1 MQTKFLFDV
10 TPVLTTWSESFEEWL
25 RLDGRKGSMKPLR
38 EKSIQA
44 VLQDVRHF
52 SHFIEGYDPNSQ
64 LFAPPPQT
72 VKAYFEWQEQ
82 IGAAPASVNRRL
94 ASLRTLMRWSLQ
106 AGLVEQDPTAR
117 IPRIEMSRLPPR
129 AKNEQE
135 CRSLA
140 KAVKAGKHLR
150 CATSRHRTLGIR
162 DQVIWG
168 LMYDAGL
175 RREEVSTL
183 RLEDVHLGKRAWIQ
197 INGKGGKVGQV
208 AIKQKLARALAK
220 WMADRPGEAIGNLVT
235 DWNGKAIRPCQ
246 VWRRFELIC
255 AAAGV
260 TATPHDIRHTYIQRV
275 VDEAMSSGQPRVV
288 ALDIARRQARHQDSR
303 TTEMYLRASSE
314 LIYQVV
320 EGM

>member
-1 MQTKFLFDV
+1 MLDT
-10 TPVLTTWSESFEEWL
+10 LTTTRVAVFSTWQDAFDGWL
-25 RLDGRKGSMKPLR
+25 RLDGRKGSMRPLR
-38 EKSIQA
+38 EKSIEA
-44 VLQDVRHF
+44 ALQDVRHF
-52 SHFIEGYDPNSQ
+52 SRFLKQYAPNEQPCTPTSQ
-64 LFAPPPQT
+64 A
-72 VKAYFEWQEQ
+72 VKAYFEWQQ
-82 IGAAPASVNRRL
+82 SGAAPASVNRRL
-94 ASLRTLMRWSLQ
+94 ASLRTLMRWSML
-106 AGLVEQDPTAR
+106 AGMIEQDPTAR

-129 AKNEQE
+129 AKDEQE

-140 KAVKAGKHLR
+140 KAVKTGKHLR
-150 CATSRHRTLGIR
+150 CDTERHRVLGLR

-183 RLEDVHLGKRAWIQ
+183 RVEDVHLGKRAYIQ
-197 INGKGGKVGQV
+197 VTGKGGKVGQV
-208 AIKQKLARALAK
+208 AIKQKLGRVLAAWLK
-220 WMADRPGEAIGNLVT
+220 VRSGAGTGTLIT
-235 DWNGKAIRPCQ
+235 DWNGKTIRPCQ
-246 VWRRFELIC
+246 VWRRFEMIC

-260 TATPHDIRHTYIQRV
+260 TATPHDIRHTYTQRV

-303 TTEMYLRASSE
+303 TTEMYLRATSD

>member
-1 MQTKFLFDV
+1 V
-10 TPVLTTWSESFEEWL
+10 FEAWL

-38 EKSIQA
+38 EKSVLA
-44 VLQDVRHF
+44 CLQDVCHF
-52 SHFIEGYDPNSQ
+52 SRFLEQYDPTEQ
-64 LFAPPPQT
+64 PCAPIPQT
-72 VKAYFEWQEQ
+72 VKAYFDWQVTN
-82 IGAAPASVNRRL
+82 GAAPASVNRRL
-94 ASLRTLMRWSLQ
+94 ASLRTLMRWALS

-117 IPRIEMSRLPPR
+117 IPRIEMSFLPPR
-129 AKNEQE
+129 AKDEQE

-140 KAVKAGKHLR
+140 KAVKAGRHLK
-150 CATSRHRTLGIR
+150 CNTKRHRILGLR
-162 DQVIWG
+162 DRVIWG

-183 RLEDVHLGKRAWIQ
+183 RAEDVHLGKQAWIQ
-197 INGKGGKVGQV
+197 VNGKGGKVGQV
-208 AIKQKLARALAK
+208 AIRKKLARVIGEWLK
-220 WMADRPGEAIGNLVT
+220 VRPGVGTGTLVT
-235 DWNGKAIRPCQ
+235 DWNGQTISPCQ

-260 TATPHDIRHTYIQRV
+260 TATPHDIRHTYTQRV

-303 TTEMYLRASSE
+303 TTEMYLRATSD

>member
-1 MQTKFLFDV
+1 MLTDLKV
-10 TPVLTTWSESFEEWL
+10 VPVLTTWQDAFEDWL

-38 EKSIQA
+38 EKSIAA

-52 SHFIEGYDPNSQ
+52 ARFLDQYEPGAQSC
-64 LFAPPPQT
+64 APTPQT
-72 VKAYFEWQEQ
+72 MKSYFDWQAN
-82 IGAAPASVNRRL
+82 GAAPASINRRL
-94 ASLRTLMRWSLQ
+94 ASLRTLMRWSIS
-106 AGLVEQDPTAR
+106 AGLMEQDPTAR

-129 AKNEQE
+129 AKDEQE

-140 KAVKAGKHLR
+140 KTVKAGKHLR
-150 CATSRHRTLGIR
+150 CGTAHHRTLGLR
-162 DQVIWG
+162 DQVIWA

-183 RLEDVHLGKRAWIQ
+183 RVEDVHLGKRAWIQ
-197 INGKGGKVGQV
+197 VNGKGGKIGEV
-208 AIKQKLARALAK
+208 AIKQKLARIIGDWLK
-220 WMADRPGEAIGNLVT
+220 VRPGAATGSLIT
-235 DWNGKAIRPCQ
+235 DWIGRGISPCQ

-255 AAAGV
+255 TAAGV
-260 TATPHDIRHTYIQRV
+260 TATPHDIRHTYTQRV

-303 TTEMYLRASSE
+303 TTEMYLRATSD